1 MSDSPFEEHADWQ
14 AAIDHDQAAF
24 GRLFDRHRDA
34 VFRQALRLTMQP
46 ADAEEI
52 ASAAFFELWRSRTRV
67 VLVAGSVRPWLLVT
81 AANLA
86 RNSHRTRIRREV
98 FLRRLVH
105 EQHDDA
111 GRDAFERIDDDVV
124 RHELVEALR
133 QLRPKDVAL
142 VTMTALE
149 GYQVNEVARIL
160 GLSDG
165 AARVRLHRAHARLRH
180 LLTAPGGTRNDTKEV
195 AR

>member
-1 MSDSPFEEHADWQ
+1 MSDSPFEEQADWQ

-67 VLVAGSVRPWLLVT
+67 VLVEGSTRPWLLVT
-81 AANLA
+81 TANLA
-86 RNSHRTRIRREV
+86 HNSHRTRIRREV

-105 EQHDDA
+105 EHHDDA
-111 GRDAFERIDDDVV
+111 GRGAFERVDDDVV
-124 RHELVEALR
+124 RHELVEALK
-133 QLRPKDVAL
+133 QLKPKDVAL

-149 GYQVNEVARIL
+149 GYQVNEVARLL

-180 LLTAPGGTRNDTKEV
+180 LLTAPGGARSDAKEV